1 MNRPTPYELTVGK
14 DIETRFPAAQAEA
27 QAGMKDATDPAQFAS
42 LPTVQRILTD
52 IESPELLSE
61 HPEAAAEY
69 LALLYAAFRFWN
81 AGKVVYGMARDDW
94 SDSDLVRGSQF
105 PDVPSGAC
113 YVQFSER
120 WFWAQIGEGAPH
132 EPLDGM
138 FIAQSADRQQLV
150 VVAVLG
156 LRVGRE
162 GFSQISL
169 TVATA
174 DLYEA
179 DLRTDTAPFSPL
191 MDGGAEAGFR
201 SVSSAADLL
210 LLAQLALNQATS

>member
-1 MNRPTPYELTVGK
+1 MNRPTPYELTVGE
-14 DIETRFPAAQAEA
+14 DIENRFPAVEAEA
-27 QAGMKDATDPAQFAS
+27 QAGMKDATDPAQFTS

-69 LALLYAAFRFWN
+69 LALLYSAFRFWS
-81 AGKVVYGMARDDW
+81 AGKVVYGIAREDW
-94 SDSDLVRGSQF
+94 SDCGRLRGSQF

-120 WFWAQIGEGAPH
+120 WFWAQIDEGAPH

-156 LRVGRE
+156 LRTERG

-174 DLYEA
+174 DLNEA
-179 DLRTDTAPFSPL
+179 DFHTDTPLFSPL

-201 SVSSAADLL
+201 SVSSVAGLL